1 MEQNAEV
8 GILEKARREPVK
20 VSLQDNV
27 EYLRDALG
35 VDKSFDVIQL
45 DVEYAEREMAL
56 YLVDGFV
63 KDDILHY
70 LMKMLAGLDAAQLEG
85 DALSRLIKTYI
96 PYVEVETTD
105 DLDKVVDMVLAGP
118 TALVVDGIDE
128 VILIDARTYPVR
140 GPQEPDIERVVRGS
154 RDGFV
159 ETLVFNTALTRRRIR
174 DRTLRMEYM
183 QVGRRSKTDVVV
195 SYIED
200 IADPDMVKK
209 IKESISKI
217 DTDGLPMAEKSIEE
231 FISGRHWNPY
241 PMVRYTERPDTAAT
255 HLYEGH
261 VCIIVD
267 GSPSVI
273 ITPTTFWHHLQH
285 AEEYRNKP
293 LVGAYLRFVRFLA
306 VWASI
311 FLLPLWYLFAIEP
324 QLLPDALSY
333 VGPNETGELPLVF
346 QFLMIE
352 LGLDMLRM
360 AAIHTPSAL
369 ATALGLVA
377 ALMIGQ
383 VAVEVGLFI
392 NEVILYLAI
401 AAIGTFSTPSYE
413 MSLANRLIRI
423 GLLISTSIFHTY
435 GYVVGIMLMII
446 MLARMKSF
454 GVPYLWPFIPFN
466 LRAFRDVLLRSPIPL
481 KNRRPRFLHPKDPD
495 R

>member
-1 MEQNAEV
+1 M
-8 GILEKARREPVK
+8 EKARREPVK
-20 VSLQDNV
+20 VALKDNV

-85 DALSRLIKTYI
+85 DTLSRLIKTYI

-333 VGPNETGELPLVF
+333 VGPNETGELPLVV

>member
-1 MEQNAEV
+1 M
-8 GILEKARREPVK
+8 EKARREPVK
-20 VSLQDNV
+20 VSLKDNI

-85 DALSRLIKTYI
+85 DTLSRLIKTYI

-333 VGPNETGELPLVF
+333 IGPNETGELPLVV

-435 GYVVGIMLMII
+435 GYVVGILLMII

>member
-8 GILEKARREPVK
+8 GILAEARREPVK
-20 VSLQDNV
+20 VSLKDNT

-85 DALSRLIKTYI
+85 DTLSRLIKTYI

-333 VGPNETGELPLVF
+333 IGPNDTGELPLVV